1 MKRMKRIGG
10 ASQVLFAALLAA
22 GCSEKSDRLP
32 APAAA
37 TNAPA
42 TNGTAEKSTMQ
53 AFIEG
58 ATGKTAVDAG
68 RAAQDK
74 IRKISS
80 EHNKDLDE
88 VQQ

>member
-10 ASQVLFAALLAA
+10 AAQVLFAALLAA
-22 GCSEKSDRLP
+22 GCSEKSERSP
-32 APAAA
+32 PSPAA
-37 TNAPA
+37 TNAAVTNMPA
-42 TNGTAEKSTMQ
+42 GKSTMQ
-53 AFIEG
+53 TFIEG
-58 ATGKTAVDAG
+58 ATGKTAVDAE

-74 IRKISS
+74 IRKISA